1 VSSAG
6 KTSILIV
13 DDDPGQRSMLRE
25 VLSDEADEL
34 LTASSGEEALELLGR
49 RSCDL
54 ILLDMR
60 MPGMGGLGL
69 LRELA
74 TRELAIPTVAMTAF
88 AEVDDAVEA
97 MKLGARDYLRKPID
111 LTTLAAIVG
120 RHLGGPRPAASESPA
135 RALPDG
141 FVFESPLMKDLLGEL
156 ERVARSDVSVLL
168 VGETGTGK
176 EVLAELIHRWGGR
189 SARPMVTV
197 NVSALPEGLV
207 ESELFGHKKGAFTGA
222 TADRVGRIEQ
232 AADGTLFLDEIG
244 EMPIAIQPK
253 LLRVLESGHFATLG
267 GADATVDFRLI
278 SATNRDLER
287 EVEEGGFR
295 QDLYYRLAVIVIEVP
310 PLRERAEDIL
320 PLARSILGAQGEGPK
335 VLSPSAE
342 ALLTAYAWPG
352 NIRELRNAMMRAAI
366 LAPGDRILPEHFPP
380 NLRAAEPTAPPEDSP
395 SRTSLAEIERAA
407 ILAALDRANGNRSQA
422 ARDLGI
428 SRRKLL
434 YRLKEYGGDE

>member
-1 VSSAG
+1 MNG
-6 KTSILIV
+6 NIGRKTSILIV

-25 VLSDEADEL
+25 VLADEADEL
-34 LTASSGEEALELLGR
+34 LVASSGEAALELLAR
-49 RSCDL
+49 RTCDL

-60 MPGMGGLGL
+60 MPGMGGLGVL
-69 LRELA
+69 TELA
-74 TRELAIPTVAMTAF
+74 QRESAIPTVAMTAF

-97 MKLGARDYLRKPID
+97 MKLGARDYLRKPVD
-111 LTTLAAIVG
+111 LATLTNIIA
-120 RHLGGPRPAASESPA
+120 RHLGAPRPPASESSE
-135 RALPDG
+135 RELPDG

-176 EVLAELIHRWGGR
+176 EVLAQLIHRWGQR
-189 SARPMVTV
+189 SSKPLVTV

-222 TADRVGRIEQ
+222 SSDHVGRIQQ
-232 AADGTLFLDEIG
+232 AANGTLFLDEIG
-244 EMPIAIQPK
+244 EMPSAIQPK
-253 LLRVLESGHFATLG
+253 LLRVLESGHIATLG
-267 GADATVDFRLI
+267 GADTSVDFRLI
-278 SATNRDLER
+278 SATNRELER
-287 EVEEGGFR
+287 EVEEGRFR
-295 QDLYYRLAVIVIEVP
+295 QDLYYRIAVIVIEVP

-320 PLARSILGAQGEGPK
+320 PLARSFLGTQGESPK

-352 NIRELRNAMMRAAI
+352 NIRELRNAMLRAAI

-380 NLRAAEPTAPPEDSP
+380 NLRAVEPVTEPEDAAS
-395 SRTSLAEIERAA
+395 SQSLAAIERKA
-407 ILAALDRANGNRSQA
+407 ILAALERCGGNRSQA

-434 YRLKEYGGDE
+434 YRLKEYGS

>member
-1 VSSAG
+1 VNANIG
-6 KTSILIV
+6 RKTSILIV

-25 VLSDEADEL
+25 VLADEADEL
-34 LTASSGEEALELLGR
+34 LVASSGEEALELLAR
-49 RSCDL
+49 RTCDL

-60 MPGMGGLGL
+60 MPGMGGLGVL
-69 LRELA
+69 TELA
-74 TRELAIPTVAMTAF
+74 QRESAIPTVAMTAF

-97 MKLGARDYLRKPID
+97 MKLGARDYLRKPVD
-111 LTTLAAIVG
+111 LATLTTIIA
-120 RHLGGPRPAASESPA
+120 RHLDAPRPPASESSE
-135 RALPDG
+135 RELPDG

-176 EVLAELIHRWGGR
+176 EVLAQLIHRWGKR
-189 SARPMVTV
+189 SSKPLVTV

-222 TADRVGRIEQ
+222 SSDHVGRIQQ
-232 AADGTLFLDEIG
+232 AANGTLFLDEIG
-244 EMPIAIQPK
+244 EMPSAIQPK
-253 LLRVLESGHFATLG
+253 LLRVLESGHIATLG
-267 GADATVDFRLI
+267 GADTSVDFRLI
-278 SATNRDLER
+278 SATNRELER
-287 EVEEGGFR
+287 EVEEGRFR
-295 QDLYYRLAVIVIEVP
+295 QDLYYRIAVIVIEVP

-320 PLARSILGAQGEGPK
+320 PLAHSFLRAQGESPK

-352 NIRELRNAMMRAAI
+352 NIRELRNAMLRAAI

-380 NLRAAEPTAPPEDSP
+380 NLRAVEPVTETEDAAS
-395 SRTSLAEIERAA
+395 SQSLAAIERKA
-407 ILAALDRANGNRSQA
+407 IMAALERCGGNRSQA

-434 YRLKEYGGDE
+434 YRLKEYGS